1 MTACDRGLIES
12 VIYLVYGRLNRRN
25 LGGITRAS
33 VLQSM
38 TEKVFLGKTRSPD
51 IALPKNYVGYCTE
64 MTRTAIAD
72 KNDASESNSRL
83 VVITSRDLTPSR
95 SWGRLIRGLDT
106 GSQQLVG
113 LARGKEDEVDDI
125 LATQSLV
132 FFPRDVTHADI
143 WEEDPH
149 KSTLILYQS
158 LIEDGDFTKNH
169 GIAMSMLSRRDF
181 SGTFRTLDREVV
193 LRRLYLS
200 ILGRLEVSQPTHVVF
215 DETPHEV
222 VDFTLFFIAQWHGIK
237 TLFFQPS
244 LVGPQ
249 IIART
254 SISTILEVKPPVW
267 PQLLLTEA
275 EEVFNISRKVLEK
288 LLRGE
293 GTMLLDRQK
302 KADTT
307 AKSFSSRVRA
317 KSFTLR
323 AIFGPR
329 RNPMVSLIGHNF
341 GRRWVHNGLELLL
354 SRSLR
359 RSLQK
364 AILSLPAAPTG
375 GFRDYAVLALHY
387 EPERTSM
394 PEGLPFLSQTDA
406 VVAIRNFLPDS
417 VHLVVKEHYAQQAS
431 NLRGQLG
438 RSALTYQLVASLP
451 NVSLLG
457 VDTISAEVIEGA
469 RYVFTMTG
477 KIGIEA
483 ASAGI
488 PAIYLGN
495 PWWTDMPG
503 AFDFHDPLLA
513 EKLSPSAQWTT
524 AELKT
529 WFEEEFRSHLLIGLG
544 GTSPEKYSARV
555 AALPENYEDL
565 EVQSL
570 QSALGSFLL
579 QG

>member
-1 MTACDRGLIES
+1 
-12 VIYLVYGRLNRRN
+12 
-25 LGGITRAS
+25 
-33 VLQSM
+33 
-38 TEKVFLGKTRSPD
+38 
-51 IALPKNYVGYCTE
+51 
-64 MTRTAIAD
+64 
-72 KNDASESNSRL
+72 
-83 VVITSRDLTPSR
+83 
-95 SWGRLIRGLDT
+95 
-106 GSQQLVG
+106 VG
-113 LARGKEDEVDDI
+113 LVRGKENEVEDI
-125 LATQSLV
+125 LANQSLA
-132 FFPRDVTHADI
+132 FFPRDITHPDI
-143 WEEDPH
+143 WEVAPQ
-149 KSTLILYQS
+149 KSTLISYQS
-158 LIEDGDFTKNH
+158 LTEDGDFTKNH

-200 ILGRLEVSQPTHVVF
+200 ILGHLELSQPTHVVF
-215 DETPHEV
+215 AETPHEV
-222 VDFTLFFIAQWHGIK
+222 VDFTLFFIARWQGIK

-249 IIART
+249 IVART
-254 SISTILEVKPPVW
+254 SISTILDVKPPIW
-267 PQLLLTEA
+267 PKPLLAEA
-275 EEVFNISRKVLEK
+275 EDVFNISRMVLEK

-293 GTMLLDRQK
+293 GTTLLDRQK
-302 KADTT
+302 NADTL
-307 AKSFSSRVRA
+307 AKGFSSQLRA

-323 AIFGPR
+323 AIFEPR

-341 GRRWVHNGLELLL
+341 GWRWVHNGLELLL

-406 VVAIRNFLPDS
+406 IVAVRNVLPDS

-438 RSALTYQLVASLP
+438 RSALTYQLIASLP

-457 VDTISAEVIEGA
+457 VDTISAKVIDGA
-469 RYVFTMTG
+469 LCVFTMTG

-488 PAIYLGN
+488 PAIYMGN
-495 PWWTDMPG
+495 PWWTEMPG

-513 EKLSPSAQWTT
+513 QKISPPAQWTT
-524 AELKT
+524 AELKK
-529 WFEEEFRSHLLIGLG
+529 WFEKEFRSTLLIGLG
-544 GTSPEKYSARV
+544 GTSPEKYSSRV
-555 AALPENYEDL
+555 AALPENFEDL

-570 QSALGSFLL
+570 QRAFNAFLL
-579 QG
+579 QV

>member
-1 MTACDRGLIES
+1 
-12 VIYLVYGRLNRRN
+12 
-25 LGGITRAS
+25 
-33 VLQSM
+33 
-38 TEKVFLGKTRSPD
+38 
-51 IALPKNYVGYCTE
+51 
-64 MTRTAIAD
+64 
-72 KNDASESNSRL
+72 
-83 VVITSRDLTPSR
+83 
-95 SWGRLIRGLDT
+95 LDT

-359 RSLQK
+359 RSLQE

-406 VVAIRNFLPDS
+406 VVAVRNFLPDS

-438 RSALTYQLVASLP
+438 RSALTYQLIASLP

-457 VDTISAEVIEGA
+457 VDTISAKVIDGA

-488 PAIYLGN
+488 AAIYLGN

-529 WFEEEFRSHLLIGLG
+529 WFEKEFRSRLLIGLG

>member
-1 MTACDRGLIES
+1 MTQTAI
-12 VIYLVYGRLNRRN
+12 
-25 LGGITRAS
+25 
-33 VLQSM
+33 
-38 TEKVFLGKTRSPD
+38 PH
-51 IALPKNYVGYCTE
+51 KNY
-64 MTRTAIAD
+64 
-72 KNDASESNSRL
+72 ASAPGSRL
-83 VVITSRDLTPSR
+83 VIITSRDLTPSR
-95 SWGRLIRGLDT
+95 SWGRLVRELD
-106 GSQQLVG
+106 GESQTLVG
-113 LARGKEDEVDDI
+113 LGRGKENQVEDI
-125 LATQSLV
+125 LATRSLV
-132 FFPRDVTHADI
+132 FFPRDITHPDI
-143 WEEDPH
+143 WEQDPQA
-149 KSTLILYQS
+149 STLMLYQS
-158 LIEDGDFTKNH
+158 LVEDVSFTRNH

-200 ILGRLEVSQPTHVVF
+200 ILGHLEVSQPTHVVF
-215 DETPHEV
+215 AETPHEV
-222 VDFTLFFIAQWHGIK
+222 VDFTLFFIARWQGIR

-254 SISTILEVKPPVW
+254 SISTILDVKPPVW
-267 PQLLLTEA
+267 PKRLITGA
-275 EEVFNISRKVLEK
+275 EEVFGISGRVLEK

-293 GTMLLDRQK
+293 GTTLLDRQK
-302 KADTT
+302 NADTL
-307 AKSFSSRVRA
+307 AKGFSSRLRA
-317 KSFTLR
+317 KSFTLQ

-329 RNPMVSLIGHNF
+329 RNPMVSFLGHDF
-341 GRRWVHNGLELLL
+341 EWRWVHNGLELLL

-364 AILSLPAAPTG
+364 SILNLPATPDG

-406 VVAIRNFLPDS
+406 VVAVRNFLPDS

-438 RSALTYQLVASLP
+438 RSALTYQLIASLP

-457 VDTISAEVIEGA
+457 VDTISAEVIDGA

-483 ASAGI
+483 SSAGI
-488 PAIYLGN
+488 PAIYMGN
-495 PWWTDMPG
+495 PWWTEMPG

-513 EKLSPSAQWTT
+513 QKISSPPQWTT
-524 AELKT
+524 ADLRK
-529 WFEEEFRSHLLIGLG
+529 WFEKEFRSTLLIGLG
-544 GTSPEKYSARV
+544 ATSPAKYSARV

-565 EVQSL
+565 ELQSL
-570 QSALGSFLL
+570 QIAFRAFLRSP
-579 QG
+579 